1 MLGLVLRLLRKV
13 SGSGVISGGVI
24 RVWLVCW
31 RRVWRVSMRV

>member
-13 SGSGVISGGVI
+13 SGSRVGLGGVI

-31 RRVWRVSMRV
+31 SRVWMVSVKV